1 MQRSEQINELAT
13 ALAKA
18 QGEMEGASKEREN
31 PHFRRVYDAFAF
43 AVAAIAG
50 VAFSKIPAWV
60 DRCVVAVFDADQKD
74 ALLELL
80 AARAMQAAGDDTPT
94 EAIESIIQKITAA
107 RKGMTHTFA

>member
-18 QGEMEGASKEREN
+18 QGEMEGAS
-31 PHFRRVYDAFAF
+31 YDAFAF

-107 RKGMTHTFA
+107 RKGMTHTFS